1 METTTLTGNSNLVN
15 SGFENPPEN
24 PLHLLQRWLEQADS
38 LKIIEPRALVLS
50 TMKDISKPS
59 SRVVLLKTVND
70 TGVIFASSEVSQKG
84 KDIEANPVAA
94 GTLWWRETMQQINFS
109 GQVSLTP
116 EHIAEDIFKNRM
128 RESQAVAVLSRQSA
142 PMTDEND
149 LREKVSKMAKE
160 SEAIMKPA
168 HWHAYQITIDTIEFW
183 HGQQSRFHDRL
194 RYDLKHDAWQ
204 HQKLQ
209 P

>member
-1 METTTLTGNSNLVN
+1 METTTLTGDSSLANA
-15 SGFENPPEN
+15 GFDNPPAN
-24 PLHLLQRWLEQADS
+24 PLHLVQRWLEQADS

-50 TMKDISKPS
+50 TMREISKPS

-109 GQVSLTP
+109 GQVSLMP
-116 EHIAEDIFKNRM
+116 AHIAEDIFKNRM
-128 RESQAVAVLSRQSA
+128 RESQAVAVLSQQSA
-142 PMTDEND
+142 PMTDEKS
-149 LREKVSKMAKE
+149 LREAVVKLAKK
-160 SEAIMKPA
+160 SEAILKPP

-183 HGQQSRFHDRL
+183 HGRQNRFHDRL
-194 RYDLKHDAWQ
+194 RYDLMRGEWQ
-204 HQKLQ
+204 HYKLQ